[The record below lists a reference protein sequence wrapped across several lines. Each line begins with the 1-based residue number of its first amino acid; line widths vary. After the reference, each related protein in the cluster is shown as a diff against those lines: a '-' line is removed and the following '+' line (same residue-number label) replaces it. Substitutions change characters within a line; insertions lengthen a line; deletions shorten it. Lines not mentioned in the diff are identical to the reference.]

1 MDAAVA
7 LAQMI
12 KRDDRVIHF
21 NLYCGNDLNLQPWL
35 IGQQVIVMNVET
47 ITRIRRVPPGLVTLA
62 GALSLILVAGPRSA
76 CADPVSELAS
86 FSIFDKVDLA
96 QLAKSDVKTSH
107 GPPMRSPRFLAVQS
121 CYVAPGSPAQQVEAL
136 GRWNPAQHRELKVF
150 LHSDLPSNPGPAN
163 FEKLKNAPGNASV
176 RSFVAATE
184 KLSPELQISKEEAKR
199 FSAATG
205 AGGGGVIPPAVVAF
219 WTDVLT
225 ARTKSFVSGGM
236 AAQPPYDHAGP
247 SIRASDE
254 VNGLLREQ
262 GKIRQ
267 QFSGLLGATGIG
279 RGAGSL
285 RSELY
290 WELLDVDDHGVVTLG
305 AAYNRGG
312 AGGSY
317 QTADVLYYASGG
329 YYVALTLHQLWPVT
343 IEGKPSTLV
352 WRGDMISAAALGSL
366 HGVERLGSESVMM
379 KNITK
384 AVTLF
389 RRETGGR

>member
-1 MDAAVA
+1 M
-7 LAQMI
+7 
-12 KRDDRVIHF
+12 
-21 NLYCGNDLNLQPWL
+21 NGEP
-35 IGQQVIVMNVET
+35 IV
-47 ITRIRRVPPGLVTLA
+47 RIRCLPRGLVTLA
-62 GALSLILVAGPRSA
+62 GVVSLISIAGLRSA

-96 QLAKSDVKTSH
+96 QLAKSDVKTAH
-107 GPPMRSPRFLAVQS
+107 GPPMKNSRFLAVQS
-121 CYVAPGSPAQQVEAL
+121 CYVAPGSPAQQIEAL
-136 GRWNPAQHRELKVF
+136 RRWNPAKYRELKVF
-150 LHSDLPSNPGPAN
+150 LHSDLPSNPGPAS
-163 FEKLKNAPGNASV
+163 FERLKNAPDNASV
-176 RSFVAATE
+176 RSFVTATQ
-184 KLSPELQISKEEAKR
+184 KLSPDLQISKDESKR

-205 AGGGGVIPPAVVAF
+205 GGVMPPTVVAF

-236 AAQPPYDHAGP
+236 AAEPPYDHAG
-247 SIRASDE
+247 SSVRASDE

-267 QFSGLLGATGIG
+267 QFSGLLGATAIG

-285 RSELY
+285 PAELY

-305 AAYNRGG
+305 SAYSRSG
-312 AGGSY
+312 AGGAY

-343 IEGKPSTLV
+343 VDGKPSTLV
-352 WRGDMISAAALGSL
+352 WRGDMISSAALGSL

-389 RRETGGR
+389 RRETRGR